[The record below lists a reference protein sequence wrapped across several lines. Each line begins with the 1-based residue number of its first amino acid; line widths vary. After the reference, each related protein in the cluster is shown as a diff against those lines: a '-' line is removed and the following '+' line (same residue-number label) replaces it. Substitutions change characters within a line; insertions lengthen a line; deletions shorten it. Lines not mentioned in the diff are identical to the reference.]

1 MPTTGRRVHRTAASR
16 GARTQAIGSGFC
28 ALRLGCSSLAGLLRW
43 DSGSGAASSTTIGGG
58 HTGGLA
64 VSLAMLTAGVAD
76 LRAAQHRAAQ
86 AAAARRAAEHLR
98 GAVANH
104 RSRSGPREVRVRASD
119 VARMDFPARPTVV
132 QQASPER
139 QTSRRAPG
147 SGLPRAARDR
157 RQGSP
162 RSVAR
167 AHRGVAP
174 RPDFCHLITARLDG
188 KLMTNDLQA
197 SSKIWKLACD
207 LRELVGG
214 TRLELVTSSV
224 SGKRSPN

>member
-1 MPTTGRRVHRTAASR
+1 MPSVRIIKQLRMPTTGRRVHRTAASR

-28 ALRLGCSSLAGLLRW
+28 ALRLGCSSLVGLLRW

-104 RSRSGPREVRVRASD
+104 RSRSGPREVRVRARCGPHGLPGTTHGGPASLSGAPD
-119 VARMDFPARPTVV
+119 IPPSTRLRPTACGARP
-132 QQASPER
+132 P
-139 QTSRRAPG
+139 
-147 SGLPRAARDR
+147 PR
-157 RQGSP
+157 
-162 RSVAR
+162 
-167 AHRGVAP
+167 
-174 RPDFCHLITARLDG
+174 
-188 KLMTNDLQA
+188 
-197 SSKIWKLACD
+197 
-207 LRELVGG
+207 
-214 TRLELVTSSV
+214 
-224 SGKRSPN
+224 